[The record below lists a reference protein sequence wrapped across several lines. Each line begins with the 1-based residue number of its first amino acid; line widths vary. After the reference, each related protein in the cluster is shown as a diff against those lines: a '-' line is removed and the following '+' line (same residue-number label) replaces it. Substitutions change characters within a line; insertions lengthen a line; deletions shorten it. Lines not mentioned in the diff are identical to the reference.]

1 VAFAIRPE
9 SGNQPW
15 LNVTLT
21 TITGCDGERQT
32 MTLRHIFNDLQ
43 SLDHQGSAA
52 TTAARAG
59 YFHWILSQADV
70 ASARQAAHLA
80 MRWMQP
86 TPDKSQAAA
95 EFTRMIGETVDL
107 AICAPV
113 RRGGAAGRRR
123 VLH

>member
-1 VAFAIRPE
+1 
-9 SGNQPW
+9 
-15 LNVTLT
+15 
-21 TITGCDGERQT
+21 

-43 SLDHQGSAA
+43 SLDHQGVDA

-59 YFHWILSQADV
+59 YFHWILSQSDIT
-70 ASARQAAHLA
+70 SARQAAHSA

-95 EFTRMIGETVDL
+95 EFTRMIGETVTL

-113 RRGGAAGRRR
+113 RRGGAAARRR
-123 VLH
+123 ILH

>member
-1 VAFAIRPE
+1 M
-9 SGNQPW
+9 
-15 LNVTLT
+15 
-21 TITGCDGERQT
+21 

-52 TTAARAG
+52 TSAARAG

-70 ASARQAAHLA
+70 ASARQAAHSA

-107 AICAPV
+107 AIRAPV

>member
-1 VAFAIRPE
+1 ME
-9 SGNQPW
+9 KGKQ
-15 LNVTLT
+15 
-21 TITGCDGERQT
+21 

-43 SLDHQGSAA
+43 SLDHQGFAA

-59 YFHWILSQADV
+59 YFHWILSQNDV
-70 ASARQAAHLA
+70 ASARQAAHAA

-107 AICAPV
+107 VIRAPV
-113 RRGGAAGRRR
+113 RRGGAAGRRQA
-123 VLH
+123 LH

>member
-1 VAFAIRPE
+1 M
-9 SGNQPW
+9 
-15 LNVTLT
+15 
-21 TITGCDGERQT
+21 

-52 TTAARAG
+52 ITAARAG

-70 ASARQAAHLA
+70 ASARQAAHSA
-80 MRWMQP
+80 IRWMQP
-86 TPDKSQAAA
+86 TPSKSQAAA

-107 AICAPV
+107 GICTPV
-113 RRGGAAGRRR
+113 RRGGSAGRRR